1 MHAPDFS
8 NLQTY
13 YRAIRA
19 GNMYDMTEN
28 GRFHIGELDISAR
41 AGLLL
46 GAYATGMSYQPNLLS
61 RGTRDQ
67 AIITGVAAASAY
79 GWGSTAHS
87 FLRSTADRLP
97 AADESLNGRVAT
109 GALIDGAAFLAGLAV
124 SRLRPPQEHEPG
136 RHALVRLSATTSM
149 AAAACGLVADALELS
164 RGQRGG
170 RAVAIGT
177 AFLGA
182 AAGYAM
188 TRPRRSSTGAHD
200 WDAGAEGETGEDREN
215 VHREV
220 SPLKAITSGLG
231 VTLALVAVA
240 RGETALSDRAAR
252 LSAAVLGGSPQDHRT
267 LGRLGSFGAMGA
279 AGWGAVVMVNRML
292 TKPGDAIEATHHEAP
307 ALPEVT
313 GGTGSPIPWSDQ
325 SRESARWLSMA
336 LTADTIGEVMGEPAR
351 QPIRVY
357 ASLDAA
363 ANAEERAALLL
374 AEIDRTHALER
385 SAFAI
390 FSPTGSG
397 YINYV
402 ACETFEYLTRGD
414 CASAGIQYSV
424 LPSALS
430 LTQVDGATHQTR
442 MVINGIVQR
451 LMAMPAGK
459 RPKFYLFGESLGSQV
474 SEEMFLGQG
483 VTGPTGIGLDAAVW
497 IGTPAS
503 TKWWRELWGTRT
515 VANAPEVGPGSA
527 YLPRAIRDWHALPPE
542 EKARVKFLFLQNGDD
557 PIPKFGSPVLW
568 RRPDWLGP
576 NDQRP
581 PGAPRGTRWMPVTT
595 FFMTFLDMQNA
606 LVPTPGIFDEGGHD
620 YRREIP
626 EAIRTVWG
634 LETSDEQMERVQLA
648 LRKRELVWAV
658 RRSWQKVEVK
668 PTPERPAA
676 EQELTDKVSIW
687 VGKQIDV
694 DGLRALAEDEATP

>member
-1 MHAPDFS
+1 
-8 NLQTY
+8 
-13 YRAIRA
+13 
-19 GNMYDMTEN
+19 MTDN
-28 GRFHIGELDISAR
+28 GGFHIGELDISAR

-46 GAYATGMSYQPNLLS
+46 GAYATGMSFQPNLLS

-67 AIITGVAAASAY
+67 AIITGVAAATAY

-97 AADESLNGRVAT
+97 TARESLNGRIAT
-109 GALIDGAAFLAGLAV
+109 GGLIDGAAFLAGLAM
-124 SRLRPPQEHEPG
+124 SRARPPQEHESG
-136 RHALVRLSATTSM
+136 RHALVRLGATTSM
-149 AAAACGLVADALELS
+149 AAAACGLVADALES
-164 RGQRGG
+164 IRGQRGG
-170 RAVAIGT
+170 RTIAIGT
-177 AFLGA
+177 ALLGA
-182 AAGYAM
+182 AAGYAV
-188 TRPRRSSTGAHD
+188 TRPRRSSSGAHD
-200 WDAGAEGETGEDREN
+200 WDTSQDRNSGEDREN

-220 SPLKAITSGLG
+220 SPPKAIASGLA
-231 VTLALVAVA
+231 VTMALVAVA
-240 RGETALSDRAAR
+240 RGETALSGKAAKVA
-252 LSAAVLGGSPQDHRT
+252 AAVLGGRPQDHRS

-279 AGWGAVVMVNRML
+279 AGWGAVVLANKVL
-292 TKPGDAIEATHHEAP
+292 TKPGDAIEPSHREP
-307 ALPEVT
+307 PPLPEVT
-313 GGTGSPIPWSDQ
+313 SGPGSAIQWSDQ
-325 SRESARWLSMA
+325 SRESARWLSMT
-336 LTADTIGEVMGEPAR
+336 LKADAIADVMGEPAQ

-357 ASLDAA
+357 SPLDSAA
-363 ANAEERAALLL
+363 TAEERAALLL
-374 AEIDRTHALER
+374 TEIDRTHALAR
-385 SAFAI
+385 SAFAL

-430 LTQVDGATHQTR
+430 LTKVDLATHQTR

-451 LMAMPAGK
+451 LMAIPADE

-474 SEEMFLGQG
+474 SEEMFLGTG
-483 VTGPTGIGLDAAVW
+483 VTGPSGIGLDAAVW

-515 VANAPEVGPGSA
+515 VANAPEVGPGLA
-527 YLPRAIRDWHALPPE
+527 YLPRSVRDWLALPSQ

-557 PIPKFGSPVLW
+557 PIPKFGSQVLW

-606 LVPTPGIFDEGGHD
+606 LAPTPGLFDQGGHD
-620 YRREIP
+620 YRLEIP
-626 EAIRTVWG
+626 DTIRTVWD
-634 LETSDEQMERVQLA
+634 LDASDEQMRTVQQA
-648 LRKRELVWAV
+648 LRARELLWAV
-658 RRSWQKVEVK
+658 KRSWHDAEVK

-676 EQELTDKVSIW
+676 EQSLAEKVSAW
-687 VGKQIDV
+687 TGKQIDV
-694 DGLRALAEDEATP
+694 AGVRALAQSDGTA

>member
-1 MHAPDFS
+1 
-8 NLQTY
+8 
-13 YRAIRA
+13 
-19 GNMYDMTEN
+19 MYGMTEN

-97 AADESLNGRVAT
+97 AAEDSLNSRVAT
-109 GALIDGAAFLAGLAV
+109 GALVDGAAFLAGLAV
-124 SRLRPPQEHEPG
+124 SRLRPPQEHESG
-136 RHALVRLSATTSM
+136 RHALVRLSATTTM
-149 AAAACGLVADALELS
+149 AAAVCGLFADALELG

-177 AFLGA
+177 ALLGA
-182 AAGYAM
+182 AAGYAV
-188 TRPRRSSTGAHD
+188 TRPRKSSTGAHD
-200 WDAGAEGETGEDREN
+200 WDTGAEGETGEDREN

-220 SPLKAITSGLG
+220 SPLKAVTSGLG

-240 RGETALSDRAAR
+240 RAETSLSNRAAR
-252 LSAAVLGGSPQDHRT
+252 LAAAVLGGSPQDHRT
-267 LGRLGSFGAMGA
+267 LGRLESFGAMGA
-279 AGWGAVVMVNRML
+279 AGWGAVVLVNRML
-292 TKPGDAIEATHHEAP
+292 TKPGDSIEAIHHEP
-307 ALPEVT
+307 PPPPEVT
-313 GGTGSPIPWSDQ
+313 SGPGSPIPWSDQ
-325 SRESARWLSMA
+325 SRESARWLSMT
-336 LTADTIGEVMGEPAR
+336 LTPDIIGKVMAEPAQ

-363 ANAEERAALLL
+363 ANTEERAALLL
-374 AEIDRTHALER
+374 AEIDRTRALER
-385 SAFAI
+385 AAFAI

-430 LTQVDGATHQTR
+430 LTQVDGATQQTR
-442 MVINGIVQR
+442 MVINGVVQR

-474 SEEMFLGQG
+474 SEEIFLGQG
-483 VTGPTGIGLDAAVW
+483 VTGPAGIGLDAAVW

-515 VANAPEVGPGSA
+515 MANAPEVGPGSA
-527 YLPRAIRDWHALPPE
+527 YLPRAIRDWRALPPE

-606 LVPTPGIFDEGGHD
+606 LAPTPGIFDEGGHD
-620 YRREIP
+620 YRHEIP
-626 EAIRTVWG
+626 HAIRTVWG
-634 LETSDEQMERVQLA
+634 LEASDEQMERVQQA

-658 RRSWQKVEVK
+658 RRSWQEVEAK

-676 EQELTDKVSIW
+676 EQELADKVSVW
-687 VGKQIDV
+687 TGTQIDV
-694 DGLRALAEDEATP
+694 DGVRALAEDEATAS